1 MMTLSKEQTIGEVV
15 AQDFRTAPVFEKY
28 GLDFCCGGNQS
39 IESACDASGVDVESL
54 LTALKQIEGEN
65 KSNID
70 YNAWPID
77 LLADYIEKTHHRY
90 VSQQIPLLKAYL
102 EKISNVHGDRH
113 PELLEIKML
122 FDECAIELTSHMQK
136 EEKVLFPFVRN
147 MVSVKQSADANLTV
161 PFGTVQNP
169 IGMMMHEHDAEGER
183 FRKIAQLSNQYALP
197 ADGCS
202 TYKVAM
208 DALKAF
214 ENDLHL
220 HIHLENNILFPKAV
234 ALEEE
239 LV

>member
-1 MMTLSKEQTIGEVV
+1 MTLFKEQTIGEVV
-15 AQDFRTAPVFEKY
+15 AKDFRTAPVFEKY

-39 IESACDASGVDVESL
+39 IESACNDAGVNIDSL
-54 LTALKQIEGEN
+54 LAALKQIEGEN

-102 EKISNVHGDRH
+102 EKISNVHGSRH
-113 PELLEIKML
+113 PELLEIKAL
-122 FDECAIELTSHMQK
+122 FDECAIELTSHMKK
-136 EEKVLFPFVRN
+136 EEMVLFPFVRK
-147 MVSVKQSADANLTV
+147 MVSAKQSADANLSV

-169 IGMMMHEHDAEGER
+169 ISMMMHEHDAEGER

-197 ADGCS
+197 ADGCN

-208 DALKAF
+208 DSLKAF
-214 ENDLHL
+214 ENDLHV
-220 HIHLENNILFPKAV
+220 HIHLENNILFPKAIV
-234 ALEEE
+234 LEED

>member
-1 MMTLSKEQTIGEVV
+1 MTLSKEQTIGEVV

-54 LTALKQIEGEN
+54 LTALKQIEREN

-113 PELLEIKML
+113 PELLEIKEL
-122 FDECAIELTSHMQK
+122 FDGCAEELTSHMQK
-136 EEKVLFPFVRN
+136 EEKVLFPFVRK
-147 MVSVKQSADANLTV
+147 MVSAKQSAEAELAI

-169 IGMMMHEHDAEGER
+169 ISMMMHEHDAEGER

-214 ENDLHL
+214 ENDLHI
-220 HIHLENNILFPKAV
+220 HIHLENNILFPKAI
-234 ALEEE
+234 ALEED

>member
-1 MMTLSKEQTIGEVV
+1 MILSKEQTIGEVV
-15 AQDFRTAPVFEKY
+15 ANDFRTAPIFEKY

-39 IESACDASGVDVESL
+39 IEAACDQTGTDVESVL
-54 LTALKQIEGEN
+54 AALKQIEGEN

-70 YNAWPID
+70 YNSWPID

-90 VSQQIPLLKAYL
+90 VSQQIPLLQAYL
-102 EKISNVHGDRH
+102 EKISDVHGNRH
-113 PELLEIKML
+113 PELLQIKAL
-122 FDECAIELTSHMQK
+122 FDECAIELTSHMKK
-136 EEKVLFPFVRN
+136 EEMILFPFVCK
-147 MVSVKQSADANLTV
+147 MVSAKQSADINPPT

-169 IGMMMHEHDAEGER
+169 IRMMMHEHDAEGER

-197 ADGCS
+197 ADGCN

-214 ENDLHL
+214 ENDLHI
-220 HIHLENNILFPKAV
+220 HIHLENNILFPKAI

>member
-28 GLDFCCGGNQS
+28 GLDFCCGGKQS
-39 IESACDASGVDVESL
+39 IESACNDAGVDIEAL
-54 LTALKQIEGEN
+54 LTALKQIEGEH

-90 VSQQIPLLKAYL
+90 VVQQIPLLRAYL
-102 EKISNVHGDRH
+102 EKISHVHGDRH